1 MFKFWKPASSIPL
14 LTGKIVVA
22 PLKESMDYYQR
33 LDVAKIEVDL
43 LKTLAGNNLTK
54 AEVKYW
60 KLVKSKL
67 VLVQTEMKKLVRI
80 VYPPFLFLKKRRG
93 F

>member
-1 MFKFWKPASSIPL
+1 MFKFWRAASSIPL

-22 PLKESMDYYQR
+22 HLKESMDYSRR

-43 LKTLAGNNLTK
+43 LKTFAGNNLTK
-54 AEVKYW
+54 AEAKYR

-67 VLVQTEMKKLVRI
+67 VLVQTEMKELV
-80 VYPPFLFLKKRRG
+80 
-93 F
+93 